1 MKLTVSGKQLTKT
14 DLEKIYSQQ
23 DEYGLK
29 GTTITISQL
38 SNLDE
43 LNKEEM
49 LNYLIKYIDE
59 RDSQIRDI
67 EERTADSQNDEEV
80 EE

>member
-1 MKLTVSGKQLTKT
+1 
-14 DLEKIYSQQ
+14 
-23 DEYGLK
+23 
-29 GTTITISQL
+29 
-38 SNLDE
+38 
-43 LNKEEM
+43 M